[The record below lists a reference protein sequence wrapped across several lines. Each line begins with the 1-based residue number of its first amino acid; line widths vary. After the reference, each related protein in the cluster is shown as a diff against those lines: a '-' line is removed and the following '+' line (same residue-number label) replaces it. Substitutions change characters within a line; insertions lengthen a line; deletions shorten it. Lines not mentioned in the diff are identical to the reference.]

1 MTSGVHVE
9 DAARAYVLAL
19 KHATAGSVYNVTTAN
34 DITNRWFR
42 KSSPTDSNP

>member
-19 KHATAGSVYNVTTAN
+19 KHAPAASMYHIVSSNDTTM
-34 DITNRWFR
+34 
-42 KSSPTDSNP
+42 K